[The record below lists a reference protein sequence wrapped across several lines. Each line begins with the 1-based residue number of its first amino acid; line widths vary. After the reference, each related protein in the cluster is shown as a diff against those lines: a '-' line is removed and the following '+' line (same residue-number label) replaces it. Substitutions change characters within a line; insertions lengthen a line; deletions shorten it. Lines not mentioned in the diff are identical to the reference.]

1 MENEST
7 AYWEKW
13 QKLTEAAASFQGLLS
28 GSVLVGGSAAAL
40 HLRHRYSFDADHVL
54 IDLQEKYEEILDFLE
69 GRDDWETARIHP
81 PKLILGNFQGVET
94 GIRQLR
100 RTRPLET
107 EAIEVAGNKLTIP
120 TLPEM
125 LRTKAWMIVSRNT
138 TRDFIDLAALAKYT
152 GIAEAADILKD
163 IDAYYVDLIRG
174 AQASPVVQLVRQ
186 LAEPAPCDLDA
197 VEISQYKGIQ
207 PPFDSWNTIK
217 EICESLSVSLAEQLS
232 Q

>member
-1 MENEST
+1 MENE
-7 AYWEKW
+7 
-13 QKLTEAAASFQGLLS
+13 
-28 GSVLVGGSAAAL
+28 
-40 HLRHRYSFDADHVL
+40 
-54 IDLQEKYEEILDFLE
+54 
-69 GRDDWETARIHP
+69 

-107 EAIEVAGNKLTIP
+107 EAIEVAGKELTIP

-138 TRDFIDLAALAKYT
+138 TRDFIDLAALAKHT
-152 GIAEAADILKD
+152 GISEAADILKD

-174 AQASPVVQLVRQ
+174 GQASPVVQLVRQ
-186 LAEPAPCDLDA
+186 LAEPAPCDLDTI
-197 VEISQYKGIQ
+197 EISQYKGIQ

-217 EICESLSVSLAEQLS
+217 KICESLSVTLAEQLYLRS
-232 Q
+232 S